1 MNILF
6 VRRGSIT
13 IVDGISTYILELS
26 AALKRMGHQVYIL
39 CARCRLTN
47 SMRSYIRENFLVDDI
62 VEVLDWGD
70 KVSYIP
76 SPRKQLML
84 KKLCRELNV
93 DIVHFNGLIPCFV
106 NIGAVKV
113 MTYHGLPIL
122 ISRTKLNYIK
132 HVLGYKLL
140 QHMVHFDTV
149 IAVSK
154 KLKEELKQYTPKLAE
169 KAVVIPPGINITK
182 IRRSIRNSEERE
194 NIILHVGTRPEK
206 NVKTS
211 MLAFAY
217 AYKKHGLT
225 KVKLVVVG
233 KITNDLTRILNKL
246 PEHIRKKIMLKG
258 ALPRKM
264 LLRLIARSKILL
276 VPSLYEAF
284 SILSLE
290 ALALGTPIIASTVI
304 PEEVVVDGVTG
315 FKIDN
320 PLDYKAFAKIVTQLL
335 QDEDLWVKLHR
346 NAIMYAERFESKRI
360 AHLILKAYKRT
371 GYV

>member
-26 AALKRMGHQVYIL
+26 SALKRMGHQVYIL
-39 CARCRLTN
+39 CARCKLTN

-62 VEVLDWGD
+62 VEILDWGD
-70 KVSYIP
+70 KISYIP
-76 SPRKQLML
+76 SPQKQLML
-84 KKLCRELNV
+84 KRLCRELNV
-93 DIVHFNGLIPCFV
+93 DVVHFNGLIPCFA
-106 NIGAVKV
+106 NIDAVKV
-113 MTYHGLPIL
+113 MTHHGLPIL
-122 ISRTKLNYIK
+122 MSRTKLNYIK

-169 KAVVIPPGINITK
+169 KAVAIPPGIDIAK
-182 IRRSIRNSEERE
+182 IRKSIRNSEERE
-194 NIILHVGTRPEK
+194 NIIVHVGTRPEK

-217 AYKKHGLT
+217 AYKKLGLT
-225 KVKLVVVG
+225 KAKLVIGG
-233 KITNDLTRILNKL
+233 KITNDLTRLLNKL
-246 PEHIRKKIMLKG
+246 PEHIRKRIILKD

-264 LLRLIARSKILL
+264 LLRLIAKSKILL
-276 VPSLYEAF
+276 APSLYEAF

-290 ALALGTPIIASTVI
+290 ALALGTPIIASTAI
-304 PEEVVVDGVTG
+304 PEEVVINGVTG
-315 FKIDN
+315 FRIDN
-320 PLDYKAFAKIVTQLL
+320 PLNYKAFARIVAQLL
-335 QDEDLWVKLHR
+335 QDEDLWAKLHR
-346 NAIMYAERFESKRI
+346 NATMYAEKFESQRI
-360 AHLILKAYKRT
+360 AHLVLKAYKQANA
-371 GYV
+371 